1 MLGSFVRIKSDPNDY
16 LQKYP
21 YQLVQVTGVKKEHG
35 TDDFLLQVTNYVK
48 DVSISVL
55 SDDNFS
61 QVIYLEVRNN
71 VHTSIFCL

>member
-1 MLGSFVRIKSDPNDY
+1 M
-16 LQKYP
+16 
-21 YQLVQVTGVKKEHG
+21 KKQQE

-61 QVIYLEVRNN
+61 QVIYLVNN
-71 VHTSIFCL
+71 VHSSKNISLLIDEKSGIHVL

>member
-1 MLGSFVRIKSDPNDY
+1 
-16 LQKYP
+16 
-21 YQLVQVTGVKKEHG
+21 VTGVKKEHG

>member
-1 MLGSFVRIKSDPNDY
+1 
-16 LQKYP
+16 
-21 YQLVQVTGVKKEHG
+21 VKKEHG

-71 VHTSIFCL
+71 VHTSIFCLWSMQSQVPM